1 MACVSTYL
9 NFPGNTEDAFNFY
22 EKIFNSKISTPV
34 VRFKYLPGGPPIAKE
49 EEISIVH
56 IELPIIGGHVIM
68 ATDVL
73 TSLGQSV
80 EVGNNTTIN
89 LEVDSSNE
97 ADKLYAEL
105 SEGGSSS
112 TGMQNMP
119 WGYWGCTLDK
129 FGIRWMFNVS
139 NGEMQIG

>member
-1 MACVSTYL
+1 MARVSTYL
-9 NFPGNTEDAFNFY
+9 NFPGNTEEAFNFY
-22 EKIFNSKISTPV
+22 EKIFNSKISSPI
-34 VRFKYLPGGPPIAKE
+34 VRFKDMPGGPPTAQGE
-49 EEISIVH
+49 ENCIIH

-73 TSLGQSV
+73 ASSGQSV
-80 EVGNNTTIN
+80 SIGTNTTIN
-89 LEVDSSNE
+89 LEVDSKEE
-97 ADKLYAEL
+97 ADKLYADL

-112 TGMQNMP
+112 TGMQDMP

-139 NGEMQIG
+139 NGEMQAS